1 MPPSFGDQQRD
12 SNIVHRKRNWN
23 VDWMNW
29 MPANRNVQSIW
40 VCFYI
45 FVKNNNVHFQTH
57 WLSLDENTPKAV
69 IAAPDSRMSISVVDM
84 CRENII
90 GEVGFSPFITLFNPI
105 FSQQN
110 WLRTHL
116 SVPNLFGRFGSHRPA
131 HHGHGIGI
139 PPRLG
144 CTRLCFQ
151 SMRTCCLAKDRS
163 VNK

>member
-90 GEVGFSPFITLFNPI
+90 GEVGFSPFYQPFLTQFLVNKTGSALTYRCPICLVDSDRIAQLIMGMESAFHLDSDALDYAFNPCGHVA
-105 FSQQN
+105 SQ
-110 WLRTHL
+110 RT
-116 SVPNLFGRFGSHRPA
+116 VR
-131 HHGHGIGI
+131 
-139 PPRLG
+139 
-144 CTRLCFQ
+144 
-151 SMRTCCLAKDRS
+151 
-163 VNK
+163 